1 MSSSMRAVVRARR
14 AAETDRVRA
23 GVELRRARAAAGL
36 SLTAVSRAS
45 GISPSH
51 ISRIERGRL
60 VCVSMEQVA
69 VLAAVVGLDA
79 RLRLYPG
86 GDPLRDMGHVRVLAR
101 LRDLLPAQVRLVTE
115 RPLPIAGDLR
125 AWDGSISGLDGL
137 GQYPDQLDV
146 EVETRITDLQ
156 AQTRRIALKARDAG
170 APYVLLVV
178 ADTQANRDAVRA
190 AGSSLLADFPVSS
203 RRALAALREGRH
215 PGGSALIFV

>member
-1 MSSSMRAVVRARR
+1 MSSIRRAVVRARR
-14 AAETDRVRA
+14 AAETDRLRA
-23 GVELRRARAAAGL
+23 GVELRAARTAAGL
-36 SLTAVSRAS
+36 SLRAVSTAS

-60 VCVSMEQVA
+60 VSVSTEQVA
-69 VLAAVVGLDA
+69 VLAAVVGLHA

-86 GDPLRDMGHVRVLAR
+86 GDPLRDMGHVRLLGR
-101 LRDLLPAQVRLVTE
+101 LPSQLPASVRFVTE
-115 RPLPIAGDLR
+115 RPLPILGDLR
-125 AWDGSISGLDGL
+125 AWDGSIIGLDGFE
-137 GQYPDQLDV
+137 QFPDQLDV
-146 EVETRITDLQ
+146 EAETRITDLQ

-170 APYVLLVV
+170 ALFVLLVI

-190 AGSSLLADFPVSS
+190 AGPSLLADFPISP

>member
-36 SLTAVSRAS
+36 SLRAVSHAS

-69 VLAAVVGLDA
+69 VLSAVVGLDA

-86 GDPLRDMGHVRVLAR
+86 GDPLRDMGHVRLLGR
-101 LRDLLPAQVRLVTE
+101 FRDLLPAWVRFVTE
-115 RPLPIAGDLR
+115 RPLPIAGDPR

-137 GQYPDQLDV
+137 GQFPDQLDV
-146 EVETRITDLQ
+146 EAETRITDLQ
-156 AQTRRIALKARDAG
+156 AQTRRIALKVRDAG
-170 APYVLLVV
+170 APCVLLVV
-178 ADTQANRDAVRA
+178 ADTQGNRDAIRA
-190 AGSSLLADFPVSS
+190 AGPSIRADFPISP